1 MQNFASDVS
10 RVVLYLKKQ
19 RRARLPISTGLIGS
33 SATTGEIRNQLL
45 QLRVLCL
52 GLFQDGNVRVG
63 ILPERKEVMIFRA
76 GLGGVA
82 L

>member
-10 RVVLYLKKQ
+10 RAVWSLKKQ
-19 RRARLPISTGLIGS
+19 RRGRLPISTGLSGS

-45 QLRVLCL
+45 QLRLLCL

>member
-1 MQNFASDVS
+1 M
-10 RVVLYLKKQ
+10 
-19 RRARLPISTGLIGS
+19 
-33 SATTGEIRNQLL
+33 RNQLL